1 MRYDIEKRY
10 FLTKKLTELKSPS
23 LVQRAFRSKFKNQ
36 ICPTRRT
43 LLCLGNKFEK
53 TGKLLDLPP
62 KSKKQ
67 REAREEA
74 KNQLKTLFTENPLLS
89 IRKASVATAI
99 SYNLHRDNVIRYTVI
114 HHYQ

>member
-10 FLTKKLTELKSPS
+10 FLTKKFIELKNPS
-23 LVQRAFRSKFKNQ
+23 LVQIAFRSKFKNQ

-43 LLCLGNKFEK
+43 ILCSSNKFEK
-53 TGKLLDLPP
+53 TGTLLDLPP

-74 KNQLKTLFTENPLLS
+74 KNQLKILFTENPSLS
-89 IRKASVATAI
+89 IRKASVATPI
-99 SYNLHRDNVIRYTVI
+99 P
-114 HHYQ
+114 